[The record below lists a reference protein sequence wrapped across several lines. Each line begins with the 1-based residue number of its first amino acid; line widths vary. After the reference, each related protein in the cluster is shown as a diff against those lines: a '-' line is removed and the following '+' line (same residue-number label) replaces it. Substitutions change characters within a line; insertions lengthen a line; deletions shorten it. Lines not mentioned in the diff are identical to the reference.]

1 METKQAVAALG
12 ALAQETRLAI
22 FRELVEA
29 GPSGLAVGSIAEEV
43 GATGATL
50 SFHLKE
56 LARAGLAT
64 PRQEGRY
71 IFYSANFAAMRE
83 LLSFL
88 SSNCCRRTVTRRAA

>member
-1 METKQAVAALG
+1 METTQAVAALG
-12 ALAQETRLAI
+12 ALPQETRLAI
-22 FRELVEA
+22 FRQLVEA
-29 GPSGLAVGSIAEEV
+29 GPEGLAVGSIAQEV
-43 GATGATL
+43 GAAGATL

-71 IFYSANFAAMRE
+71 VFYSANFAAMRS

-88 SSNCCRRTVTRRAA
+88 SANCCRRTVTRRAA

>member
-1 METKQAVAALG
+1 MEPKQAVAALG
-12 ALAQETRLAI
+12 ALAQDTRLAI
-22 FRELVEA
+22 FRHLVDA
-29 GPSGLAVGSIAEEV
+29 GPAGLAVGGIAQEV

-56 LARAGLAT
+56 LAQAGLVT

-71 IFYSANFAAMRE
+71 IYYSANFTAMRA

-88 SSNCCRRTVTRRAA
+88 SANCCRRTVTRRAA

>member
-1 METKQAVAALG
+1 METKQAVVALG
-12 ALAQETRLAI
+12 ALAQDTRLAI
-22 FRELVEA
+22 FRELVGA
-29 GPSGLAVGSIAEEV
+29 GPEGLAVGSIAQEV

-71 IFYSANFAAMRE
+71 VFYSANFAAMRE

-88 SSNCCRRTVTRRAA
+88 SSNCCRRVTARRAA